1 MRINEH
7 EWELVEGLNLPY
19 QEDADSTHAQSRQVR
34 AVPQVTKVAE
44 LEGATV
50 VRLSFRAGDT
60 MANHKAPR
68 PILVLGQTG
77 SVTFTIGDADAG
89 EPVDEITLAP
99 GKAVHVDEGKI
110 HALHADAPA
119 VVTLLILG

>member
-7 EWELVEGLNLPY
+7 EWELVEGLDLPY
-19 QEDADSTHAQSRQVR
+19 QEDENTTHAQSRQAR

-77 SVTFTIGDADAG
+77 SVTFTIGDAVTRMLVSPSMKSHSPRAK
-89 EPVDEITLAP
+89 PCTST
-99 GKAVHVDEGKI
+99 KAKSTPCMPTPRQWSHC
-110 HALHADAPA
+110 
-119 VVTLLILG
+119 

>member
-19 QEDADSTHAQSRQVR
+19 Q
-34 AVPQVTKVAE
+34 
-44 LEGATV
+44 
-50 VRLSFRAGDT
+50 
-60 MANHKAPR
+60 
-68 PILVLGQTG
+68 
-77 SVTFTIGDADAG
+77 
-89 EPVDEITLAP
+89 
-99 GKAVHVDEGKI
+99 DEGKI